1 MCALKKDVTS
11 STGLVVENAYI
22 KVDEYSCYGN
32 NVNARLRAYVSKELA
47 DNGASPIEG
56 SEDIITL
63 TVDYSDEADNTKKQ
77 IYEFAKTLE
86 KYADA
91 VDC

>member
-1 MCALKKDVTS
+1 MCALKLTVIA
-11 STGLVVENAYI
+11 STGLEVQDAYV

-47 DNGASPIEG
+47 DAGASAIEG

-63 TVDYSDEADNTKKQ
+63 TVDYSDVAANAKKQ
-77 IYEFAKTLE
+77 IYEHAKTLE
-86 KYADA
+86 RYADA
-91 VDC
+91 VDV